1 MQMRKYYLTSCNF
14 VYAKEFMENINKML
28 NLKIQT
34 NNKIGNNISYK
45 MIKYYLAR
53 NILFYFSCNS
63 L

>member
-28 NLKIQT
+28 NLKIET

-45 MIKYYLAR
+45 MIKY
-53 NILFYFSCNS
+53 
-63 L
+63 